1 MNDSD
6 QSRDAALPD
15 SDGPASGGMD
25 GGTGG
30 GTGGRDA
37 GLPPDARPS
46 SALVAEIRAGIDLDD
61 RAAVS
66 EFGEHAQRAVAEF
79 ADSVLRETMN
89 KDAGPIGEL
98 LGDMLA
104 KVQGLAPDRLK
115 EQGLVEKL
123 LGGTRRKVVRFK
135 EQFGTVAAQVD
146 RIAIALDR
154 ERDGLRRDVAMLD
167 QFYLRN
173 LEHLRQLEAHIEA
186 GERHAAEY
194 EAAELPRLEQAARR
208 AEGGESHLAAQRLS
222 DARQAVERFQRR
234 LHDLKLSRAVA
245 QQSLPQI
252 RLIQGGNEAL
262 IDKLQ
267 SSISTT
273 IPTWKNQMT
282 IALALH
288 RQENAL
294 NLDREVADA
303 TNAMLRKNAEMLK
316 TGSLELERQAQRGV
330 VDVET
335 LQETN
340 RKLVETISGVLEIQR
355 GGNERRRQAEQQLQR
370 IEADLK
376 DALTAASEGRVP
388 ARDGGTPGQGKAA
401 AGRGR

>member
-1 MNDSD
+1 MTDSD
-6 QSRDAALPD
+6 HSRDAAV
-15 SDGPASGGMD
+15 AAAE
-25 GGTGG
+25 
-30 GTGGRDA
+30 RK
-37 GLPPDARPS
+37 GLPPEARPTA
-46 SALVAEIRAGIDLDD
+46 ALVAEIREGLDLED
-61 RAAVS
+61 RASVA

-79 ADSVLRETMN
+79 ADGVLRETLN

-98 LGDMLA
+98 LADMLA

-123 LGGTRRKVVRFK
+123 FGGTRRKVVRFK

-154 ERDGLRRDVAMLD
+154 QRDGLRRDVAMLD
-167 QFYLRN
+167 QFYVRN

-186 GERHAAEY
+186 GERCAADY
-194 EAAELPRLEQAARR
+194 EATELPKLEAAARQ
-208 AEGGESHLAAQRLS
+208 AEGAESHLAAQRLA

-252 RLIQGGNEAL
+252 RLIQGGNETL
-262 IDKLQ
+262 VDKLQ

-288 RQENAL
+288 RQESAL
-294 NLDREVADA
+294 SLDREVADA

-355 GGNERRRQAEQQLQR
+355 GGNARRREAEQQLRR

-376 DALTAASEGRVP
+376 QALTAAAEGRPPETPKAETAGGGAPGP
-388 ARDGGTPGQGKAA
+388 ASGG
-401 AGRGR
+401 

>member
-1 MNDSD
+1 MTESS
-6 QSRDAALPD
+6 QKQGAAPD
-15 SDGPASGGMD
+15 
-25 GGTGG
+25 
-30 GTGGRDA
+30 
-37 GLPPDARPS
+37 LPPEAAPGDR
-46 SALVAEIRAGIDLDD
+46 LVAEIQAGIDLDD
-61 RAAVS
+61 RGAVADY
-66 EFGEHAQRAVAEF
+66 GEHAQRAVAEF
-79 ADSVLRETMN
+79 ADGVLRETLN

-98 LGDMLA
+98 LADMLA

-115 EQGLVEKL
+115 DQGLVDRL

-135 EQFGTVAAQVD
+135 EQFGSVAAQVD
-146 RIAIALDR
+146 RIAIELDR
-154 ERDGLRRDVAMLD
+154 QRDGLRRDVAMLD
-167 QFYLRN
+167 QFYKRN

-186 GERHAAEY
+186 GEHYLADY
-194 EAAELPRLEQAARR
+194 EAREVPKLEQAAQ
-208 AEGGESHLAAQRLS
+208 AAAGGESHLAAQRLN
-222 DARQAVERFQRR
+222 DARQAVERFRRR

-252 RLIQGGNEAL
+252 RLIQGGNETL

-288 RQENAL
+288 RQETAL

-316 TGSLELERQAQRGV
+316 TGSIELERQAQRGV
-330 VDVET
+330 VDIET

-355 GGNERRRQAEQQLQR
+355 GGNAKRREAEQQLQQ
-370 IEADLK
+370 IERELK
-376 DALTAASEGRVP
+376 QALSAA
-388 ARDGGTPGQGKAA
+388 ADGGGDA
-401 AGRGR
+401 AGG

>member
-1 MNDSD
+1 MSE
-6 QSRDAALPD
+6 SRD
-15 SDGPASGGMD
+15 STT
-25 GGTGG
+25 TGQG
-30 GTGGRDA
+30 EAVAGRGA
-37 GLPPDARPS
+37 GLPPEARPN
-46 SALVAEIRAGIDLDD
+46 ADLVSEIRDAIDLDD
-61 RAAVS
+61 RESVAA
-66 EFGEHAQRAVAEF
+66 FGEHAQRAVAEF
-79 ADSVLRETMN
+79 ADGVLRETMN

-98 LGDMLA
+98 LADMLA

-115 EQGLVEKL
+115 EQGLVERL
-123 LGGTRRKVVRFK
+123 LGGTKRKVVRFK
-135 EQFGTVAAQVD
+135 EQFGSVAAQVD
-146 RIAIALDR
+146 RIAIELDR
-154 ERDGLRRDVAMLD
+154 QRDGLRRDVAMLD

-186 GERHAAEY
+186 GERYMADY
-194 EAAELPRLEQAARR
+194 EARELPRLERAASE
-208 AEGGESHLAAQRLS
+208 AGAGESHLAAQQLN
-222 DARQAVERFQRR
+222 DARQAVERFRRR

-252 RLIQGGNEAL
+252 RLIQGGNETL

-267 SSISTT
+267 SSITTT

-288 RQENAL
+288 RQETAL
-294 NLDREVADA
+294 TLDREVADA

-330 VDVET
+330 VDIET

-355 GGNERRRQAEQQLQR
+355 SGNRKRHEAEQQLRQ
-370 IEADLK
+370 IETELK
-376 DALTAASEGRVP
+376 QALTDASR
-388 ARDGGTPGQGKAA
+388 GQAPTGDAE
-401 AGRGR
+401 R

>member
-1 MNDSD
+1 MGD
-6 QSRDAALPD
+6 SRD
-15 SDGPASGGMD
+15 STTTGRGEASS
-25 GGTGG
+25 
-30 GTGGRDA
+30 
-37 GLPPDARPS
+37 LPPEARPN
-46 SALVAEIRAGIDLDD
+46 ADLVSEIRAAIDLDD
-61 RAAVS
+61 RQSVAA
-66 EFGEHAQRAVAEF
+66 FGEHAQRAVAEF
-79 ADSVLRETMN
+79 ADGVLRETMN

-98 LGDMLA
+98 LADMLG

-115 EQGLVEKL
+115 EQGLVERL
-123 LGGTRRKVVRFK
+123 LGGSRRKVVRFK
-135 EQFGTVAAQVD
+135 EQFGSVAAQVD
-146 RIAIALDR
+146 RIAIELDR
-154 ERDGLRRDVAMLD
+154 QRDGLRRDVAMLD

-186 GERHAAEY
+186 GERYLADY
-194 EAAELPRLEQAARR
+194 EARELPGLERAARE
-208 AEGGESHLAAQRLS
+208 AGAGESHLAAQRLN
-222 DARQAVERFQRR
+222 DARQAVERFRRR

-252 RLIQGGNEAL
+252 RLIQGGNETL

-267 SSISTT
+267 SSITTT

-288 RQENAL
+288 RQETAL
-294 NLDREVADA
+294 SLDREVADA

-330 VDVET
+330 VDIET

-355 GGNERRRQAEQQLQR
+355 SGNQKRRQAEQQLQQ
-370 IEADLK
+370 IETELK
-376 DALTAASEGRVP
+376 QALTDASRP
-388 ARDGGTPGQGKAA
+388 D
-401 AGRGR
+401 AGS